1 MSDKYTERIQHH
13 SINILREIDR
23 ICRANDIPY
32 FIDEKRPLTANPFM
46 EYLRAALEASV
57 SSSMPG
63 SGCLH
68 LTSLSVRK
76 PTRSARA
83 NCRR

>member
-32 FIDEKRPLTANPFM
+32 FITNGTLLGA
-46 EYLRAALEASV
+46 
-57 SSSMPG
+57 
-63 SGCLH
+63 
-68 LTSLSVRK
+68 VRHKGFIPWDDDIDVAK